1 MSTNC
6 GVPGCRNSPKR
17 KTEERDLT
25 PFAVPPFSLSDTAS
39 LPPGLQ
45 IVPFDITLDGK
56 PSGELFDFLVQGKD
70 SKQP

>member
-1 MSTNC
+1 MLE
-6 GVPGCRNSPKR
+6 GVVPAESRSIFQVK
-17 KTEERDLT
+17 LT
-25 PFAVPPFSLSDTAS
+25 ADTAI

-56 PSGELFDFLVQGKD
+56 PFGELFDFLVQGND